1 MSDCAVRR
9 EGNEEQWSFNRLFL
23 IIVVRLITT
32 MHDFKPASTSFHV
45 AGRDNLLDEGPP
57 VRSTRSVVRL
67 ALALRAR
74 GHRRGR
80 DNRQVD
86 VGKRGSSGGLE
97 SQTQVRLGRREVDAA
112 LDSE

>member
-1 MSDCAVRR
+1 M
-9 EGNEEQWSFNRLFL
+9 EFQQIIL
-23 IIVVRLITT
+23 IIVILLITT
-32 MHDFKPASTSFHV
+32 MHEFKPASTSFHV

-57 VRSTRSVVRL
+57 VRSTWSVVRL

-86 VGKRGSSGGLE
+86 VGQRGGSGGLE
-97 SQTQVRLGRREVDAA
+97 SQTQVRLGRR
-112 LDSE
+112 SGCCIGQ